1 MHRLFSIFFS
11 KLVISFCI
19 IMFVPIFL
27 ALLFIAA
34 FFRVQW
40 EMMTHNMEVM
50 PDVRGLVL
58 EIAFMIV
65 LVLLLTA
72 AMLMIW
78 IYVIKLKRLR
88 KFLIYSCLKVYILW
102 FWDQILKQQP
112 KFGRLRYLALML
124 LVCQLFRRSCLLFM
138 PV

>member
-1 MHRLFSIFFS
+1 MKLTS

-27 ALLFIAA
+27 SLLFIAA

-40 EMMTHNMEVM
+40 EMVAQNIEVM
-50 PDVRGLVL
+50 PDVRGLVF
-58 EIAFMIV
+58 EIVFTIL

-78 IYVIKLKRLR
+78 IYQSMVTPIRKLQVAANNIKEGKEN
-88 KFLIYSCLKVYILW
+88 FECLKN
-102 FWDQILKQQP
+102 
-112 KFGRLRYLALML
+112 
-124 LVCQLFRRSCLLFM
+124 
-138 PV
+138 